1 MALDQSSKRIKLNS
15 SEPCSICKKHV
26 EVKIYE
32 LEDGHKFCHS
42 CGINFLTKLAT
53 KAGESRRQARLFHD
67 HLKDAEKITKEKIKI
82 AKKIIRGGYHGHF
95 DPDEYAVRFNITVL
109 DETTVSD
116 ATTDSVY

>member
-1 MALDQSSKRIKLNS
+1 M
-15 SEPCSICKKHV
+15 

-67 HLKDAEKITKEKIKI
+67 HVKDAEKITKKKIEI
-82 AKKIIRGGYHGHF
+82 AKKII
-95 DPDEYAVRFNITVL
+95 
-109 DETTVSD
+109 SD
-116 ATTDSVY
+116 AEKELENAKNSYTEQEKKRVNDEEEYKRLSVTLGVVVTNRNAS